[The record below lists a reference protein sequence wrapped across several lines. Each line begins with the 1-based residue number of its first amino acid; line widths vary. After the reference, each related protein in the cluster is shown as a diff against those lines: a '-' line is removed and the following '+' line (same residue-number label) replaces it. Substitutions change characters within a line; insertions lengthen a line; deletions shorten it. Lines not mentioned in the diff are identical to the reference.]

1 MNHFLLS
8 AIQAN
13 PGWSDWLIRW
23 IIHPAALTVVLL
35 ACFAITVALT
45 TDSMRKGKPLFVRT
59 LAAAL
64 LPFAG
69 FTLLY
74 VMQPGALAGLV
85 TGYNGTALFLGAF
98 VASFALLLI
107 AKIDSDIVF
116 PLGALCASGVFSLLM
131 YVYAASD
138 DPRVFIL
145 YYGIAIGTLVHVI
158 FFGWGLTRSRA
169 QQSSEMTKSFLPTH
183 HS

>member
-1 MNHFLLS
+1 MNHLLLS

-23 IIHPAALTVVLL
+23 IIHPGALMVVLL
-35 ACFAITVALT
+35 TCFAITVALT
-45 TDSMRKGKPLFVRT
+45 TDSMRKGRPLFVRT

-69 FTLLY
+69 LTLLY
-74 VMQPGALAGLV
+74 VLQPASLAGLV
-85 TGYNGTALFLGAF
+85 SGYNGTALFLGAS

-107 AKIDSDIVF
+107 AKLDNDLVF
-116 PLGALCASGVFSLLM
+116 PLGAFWSSAVFSLLV
-131 YVYAASD
+131 YTYAASD

-145 YYGIAIGTLVHVI
+145 YYC
-158 FFGWGLTRSRA
+158 
-169 QQSSEMTKSFLPTH
+169 
-183 HS
+183 